1 MKTLL
6 LLPLI
11 LALPANAGTSAKE
24 VIAPAPAPC
33 LTSWFL
39 GGSVGYLTELEE
51 PMYTLHAGLSN
62 SCWNF
67 GGWNMSLFLEVGYTQ
82 KDEDYRWRPRG
93 TNPNFPPND
102 LSFTVDEM
110 GEALQAVADLTG
122 YDTSYDLDIV
132 PITANIKFERAITG
146 NLNVYLGGGLGVAWV
161 GLDLGMETIG
171 SYSDSD
177 WVFYGQI
184 FGGLSYNVT
193 PNFEVYGGARWI
205 YMSDASFSAGG
216 YDATLELG
224 SDCLL
229 EIGARFKF

>member
-6 LLPLI
+6 FLPFF
-11 LALPANAGTSAKE
+11 LALPAYAGTSAKE
-24 VIAPAPAPC
+24 VIAPPPNPC
-33 LTSWFL
+33 LMSWFV

-62 SCWNF
+62 SCWTLA
-67 GGWNMSLFLEVGYTQ
+67 GWNMSLFLEVGYTQ
-82 KDEDYRWRPRG
+82 KDEDYHGRYDGDLVPK
-93 TNPNFPPND
+93 D
-102 LSFTVDEM
+102 LSFDIDEL
-110 GEALQAVADLTG
+110 GQALHAAADITG
-122 YDTSYDLDIV
+122 FNTGYDLDIV

-161 GLDLGMETIG
+161 GLDLYGGPGVEW
-171 SYSDSD
+171 SDSD

-205 YMSDASFSAGG
+205 YMSDADVNFLGTTAS
-216 YDATLELG
+216 LELG

-229 EIGARFKF
+229 ELGMRFKF